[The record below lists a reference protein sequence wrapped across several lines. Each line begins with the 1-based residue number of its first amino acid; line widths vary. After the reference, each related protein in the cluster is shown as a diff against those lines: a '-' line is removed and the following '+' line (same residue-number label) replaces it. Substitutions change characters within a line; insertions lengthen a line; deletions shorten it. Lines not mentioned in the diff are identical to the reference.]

1 MHAPGREA
9 MLQRI
14 ASEALAT
21 AGYTGR
27 KGFSAPLMAALSRV
41 PRHRFV
47 PASQAAHAY
56 INSALAIGHG
66 QTISQPYIVALMTE
80 DLEPDAVV
88 LEIGTGSGYQTAV
101 LAELAGH
108 VYSIEL
114 IPELATEAGERL
126 IRLGYRN
133 VEVRTGDG
141 YGGWPEH
148 APYDAILVAA
158 AVPEVPPA
166 LIEQLKPG
174 GRLVLPLGAPQAGQI
189 AHPDREDRGRASP
202 SPTDPARGIRALHA
216 PTSRLQPWSA
226 ATQFTV
232 RVVRL
237 SPSRRSAPGSKL
249 PARPISVTSDCHPA
263 GRQPARDIKSDKPP
277 RLFRGK
283 GEASHPVDTKV
294 DVKEQEAI

>member
-1 MHAPGREA
+1 MHAPAREA

-27 KGFSAPLMAALSRV
+27 ESFSARLMAALSRV

-47 PASQAAHAY
+47 PASQAALAY

-80 DLEPDAVV
+80 VLDVEPDAVV

-101 LAELAGH
+101 LAELAGY

-174 GRLVLPLGAPQAGQI
+174 GRLVLPLDAPQAGQMLTLI
-189 AHPDREDRGRASP
+189 EKTAARRGHRRPILPVAFVP
-202 SPTDPARGIRALHA
+202 
-216 PTSRLQPWSA
+216 
-226 ATQFTV
+226 FT
-232 RVVRL
+232 RQR
-237 SPSRRSAPGSKL
+237 PGSS
-249 PARPISVTSDCHPA
+249 A
-263 GRQPARDIKSDKPP
+263 
-277 RLFRGK
+277 
-283 GEASHPVDTKV
+283 
-294 DVKEQEAI
+294 

>member
-1 MHAPGREA
+1 MHAPAREA
-9 MLQRI
+9 MLQCI

-27 KGFSAPLMAALSRV
+27 EGFSARLMAALARV
-41 PRHRFV
+41 PRHCFV
-47 PASQAAHAY
+47 PASQAAQAY

-80 DLEPDAVV
+80 VLELEPDAVV

-101 LAELAGH
+101 LAELAGY

-158 AVPEVPPA
+158 AVPQVPPA
-166 LIEQLKPG
+166 LIEQLEPG
-174 GRLVLPLGAPQAGQI
+174 GRLVLPLGTSKTGQMLTLIEKTAAGQ
-189 AHPDREDRGRASP
+189 AHR
-202 SPTDPARGIRALHA
+202 
-216 PTSRLQPWSA
+216 
-226 ATQFTV
+226 
-232 RVVRL
+232 
-237 SPSRRSAPGSKL
+237 
-249 PARPISVTSDCHPA
+249 RPILPVAFVPFRRE
-263 GRQPARDIKSDKPP
+263 GRGMDAP
-277 RLFRGK
+277 RKAADLPQVGSRN
-283 GEASHPVDTKV
+283 
-294 DVKEQEAI
+294 

>member
-1 MHAPGREA
+1 MHAPAREA

-27 KGFSAPLMAALSRV
+27 KGFSPPLMAALSRV

-47 PASQAAHAY
+47 PASQAARAY

-80 DLEPDAVV
+80 VLDLEPDAVV

-101 LAELAGH
+101 LAELAGY

-114 IPELATEAGERL
+114 IPELATEASERL
-126 IRLGYRN
+126 TRLGYRN

-174 GRLVLPLGAPQAGQI
+174 GRLVLPFGAPQAGQTLTLI
-189 AHPDREDRGRASP
+189 EKTAAGRAHRRP
-202 SPTDPARGIRALHA
+202 ILPVAFVP
-216 PTSRLQPWSA
+216 
-226 ATQFTV
+226 FT
-232 RVVRL
+232 RQR
-237 SPSRRSAPGSKL
+237 PGSS
-249 PARPISVTSDCHPA
+249 PRS
-263 GRQPARDIKSDKPP
+263 RQPSSRS
-277 RLFRGK
+277 
-283 GEASHPVDTKV
+283 EW
-294 DVKEQEAI
+294 

>member
-47 PASQAAHAY
+47 PASQAARAY

-80 DLEPDAVV
+80 VLDLEPDAVV

-101 LAELAGH
+101 LAELAGYA
-108 VYSIEL
+108 YSIEV
-114 IPELATEAGERL
+114 IPELATEASERL

-174 GRLVLPLGAPQAGQI
+174 GRLVLPLGAPRAGQMLTLVEKT
-189 AHPDREDRGRASP
+189 AAGRAH
-202 SPTDPARGIRALHA
+202 R
-216 PTSRLQPWSA
+216 
-226 ATQFTV
+226 
-232 RVVRL
+232 
-237 SPSRRSAPGSKL
+237 
-249 PARPISVTSDCHPA
+249 RPILPVAFVPFT
-263 GRQPARDIKSDKPP
+263 RQRLGSSPRARQSSS
-277 RLFRGK
+277 RS
-283 GEASHPVDTKV
+283 EW
-294 DVKEQEAI
+294 

>member
-1 MHAPGREA
+1 MHAPAREA

-14 ASEALAT
+14 ASEARAT

-27 KGFSAPLMAALSRV
+27 ESFSARLMAALSRV

-47 PASQAAHAY
+47 PASQAALAY

-80 DLEPDAVV
+80 VLDLEPDAVV

-101 LAELAGH
+101 LAELAGY

-148 APYDAILVAA
+148 APSMRYWWL
-158 AVPEVPPA
+158 
-166 LIEQLKPG
+166 
-174 GRLVLPLGAPQAGQI
+174 R
-189 AHPDREDRGRASP
+189 R
-202 SPTDPARGIRALHA
+202 
-216 PTSRLQPWSA
+216 
-226 ATQFTV
+226 
-232 RVVRL
+232 
-237 SPSRRSAPGSKL
+237 SRRFP
-249 PARPISVTSDCHPA
+249 RP
-263 GRQPARDIKSDKPP
+263 
-277 RLFRGK
+277 
-283 GEASHPVDTKV
+283 
-294 DVKEQEAI
+294 

>member
-1 MHAPGREA
+1 MHAPAREA

-27 KGFSAPLMAALSRV
+27 KGFSARLMAALSRV

-47 PASQAAHAY
+47 PASQAALAY
-56 INSALAIGHG
+56 IDSALAIGHG
-66 QTISQPYIVALMTE
+66 RTISQPYIVALMTE
-80 DLEPDAVV
+80 ILGLEPDAVV

-101 LAELAGH
+101 LAELAGY

-114 IPELATEAGERL
+114 IPELATEAGKRL
-126 IRLGYRN
+126 TRLGYRH

-158 AVPEVPPA
+158 AVRKVPPA

-174 GRLVLPLGAPQAGQI
+174 GRLVIPLGA
-189 AHPDREDRGRASP
+189 
-202 SPTDPARGIRALHA
+202 ARQMLTLIEKTA
-216 PTSRLQPWSA
+216 
-226 ATQFTV
+226 
-232 RVVRL
+232 
-237 SPSRRSAPGSKL
+237 
-249 PARPISVTSDCHPA
+249 A
-263 GRQPARDIKSDKPP
+263 GRVHRLPILPVAFVPFTRQRRDSSARARQPDSRS
-277 RLFRGK
+277 
-283 GEASHPVDTKV
+283 E
-294 DVKEQEAI
+294 

>member
-47 PASQAAHAY
+47 PASQAARAY

-80 DLEPDAVV
+80 VLDLEPDAVV
-88 LEIGTGSGYQTAV
+88 LEIGTGSGYQTTI
-101 LAELAGH
+101 LAELAGY

-126 IRLGYRN
+126 TRLGYRN

-174 GRLVLPLGAPQAGQI
+174 GRLVVPLDAPQAGQMLTLI
-189 AHPDREDRGRASP
+189 EKTAAGRAHRRP
-202 SPTDPARGIRALHA
+202 ILPVAFVP
-216 PTSRLQPWSA
+216 
-226 ATQFTV
+226 FT
-232 RVVRL
+232 RQR
-237 SPSRRSAPGSKL
+237 PGSS
-249 PARPISVTSDCHPA
+249 ARAPQSVS
-263 GRQPARDIKSDKPP
+263 RS
-277 RLFRGK
+277 
-283 GEASHPVDTKV
+283 EW
-294 DVKEQEAI
+294 